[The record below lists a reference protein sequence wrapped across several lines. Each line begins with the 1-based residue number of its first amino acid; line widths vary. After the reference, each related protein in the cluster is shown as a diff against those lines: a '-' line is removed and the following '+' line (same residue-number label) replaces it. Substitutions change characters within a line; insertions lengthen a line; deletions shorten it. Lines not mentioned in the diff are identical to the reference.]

1 MNEIKNLLKHTPE
14 IETKLGY
21 AFQDKS
27 LLFTAF
33 VHRSFANESREIREH
48 NERLEFLGD
57 SILGFIMAEFLYREL
72 PDKPEGD
79 LSNLRSKLVEANSC
93 SLFVKQLGLENFLL
107 LGKGERMTPG
117 RGRDTIL
124 ADFFEAIIGA
134 IYLDGGIVAAK
145 NFIFSCFMETI
156 RTLIAAPL
164 KNWKASLQ
172 DFCQKHHKKAPTYT
186 VLSET
191 GPEHGKSFKI
201 EVSVGGQIL
210 GIGEGSSKKAAQQSA
225 AEAAMMLL
233 TPQATD
239 PSHGA

>member
-1 MNEIKNLLKHTPE
+1 MNEIKNLLNHTAD
-14 IETKLGY
+14 IESKLGY
-21 AFQDKS
+21 VFLDKS

-33 VHRSFANESREIREH
+33 VHRSFANESREVHAH

-93 SLFVKQLGLENFLL
+93 SLFVGQLGLENFLL

-134 IYLDGGIVAAK
+134 IYLDGGLDAAK
-145 NFIFSCFMETI
+145 NFIFSRFMESI
-156 RTLIAAPL
+156 RSIIAAPL
-164 KNWKASLQ
+164 QNWKALLQ
-172 DFCQKHHKKAPTYT
+172 DHCQKHHKTAPTYT

-191 GPEHGKSFKI
+191 GPEHGKFFKI
-201 EVSVGGQIL
+201 EVSIGDHIL
-210 GIGEGSSKKAAQQSA
+210 GVGEGSSKKAAQQSA
-225 AEAAMMLL
+225 AEAAIKRLQ
-233 TPQATD
+233 TPTNG
-239 PSHGA
+239 SI